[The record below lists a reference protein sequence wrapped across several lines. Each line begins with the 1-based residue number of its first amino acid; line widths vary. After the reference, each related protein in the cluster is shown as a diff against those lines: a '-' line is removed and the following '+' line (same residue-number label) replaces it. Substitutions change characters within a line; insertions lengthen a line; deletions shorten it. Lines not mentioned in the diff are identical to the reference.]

1 MTPKAIQDLLP
12 QQQALLDGLVPLL
25 APGGRLVYATCTMH
39 PAENG
44 EQMAN
49 LLSRCSELTLERE
62 QQRWPDAEEGGDG
75 FYAAVLQRVQRRS

>member
-1 MTPKAIQDLLP
+1 MTPKAIQELLP
-12 QQQALLDGLVPLL
+12 QQQALLDSLVPLL

-49 LLSRCSELTLERE
+49 LLSRYSELRLQSE

-75 FYAAVLQRVQRRS
+75 FFAAVLQRSQRRS

>member
-12 QQQALLDGLVPLL
+12 QQQALLDGLIPLL

-44 EQMAN
+44 LQIAD
-49 LLSRCSELTLERE
+49 LISRCSGLTLQRE
-62 QQRWPDAEEGGDG
+62 QQRWPDADEGGDG